1 MVVVVLRGI
10 LRVLARIRRR
20 KGMHLALKT
29 AVVPIYNI
37 YSTNHEKLCRPGG
50 VVSAVVVVV
59 VAVAVAVAVAVFVAV
74 AMLLVALVVVVVVD
88 AAERREQ
95 KHKT

>member
-1 MVVVVLRGI
+1 
-10 LRVLARIRRR
+10 
-20 KGMHLALKT
+20 MHLALKT

-59 VAVAVAVAVAVFVAV
+59 VAVAVAVAVFVAV

>member
-59 VAVAVAVAVAVFVAV
+59 VAVAVAVAVFVAV